1 MSDLIA
7 NNKPVNKVKKPNNKT
22 KTTSLTVEI
31 PTRRQILAILNKI
44 NRKSYGRRIK
54 INDLI
59 LKYVELTSPEV
70 IKELQDSSL
79 SHTDRVEIEYKE
91 YVSKNGYI
99 SKDEFF
105 GKLLTKFKGENRLAT
120 TPERSNLQEI

>member
-7 NNKPVNKVKKPNNKT
+7 SNKPINKIKKPNKKT

-59 LKYVELTSPEV
+59 MKYVELTSPEV

-91 YVSKNGYI
+91 YVTKNGYI

-105 GKLLTKFKGENRLAT
+105 GKLLTKFKDTNGSIKP
-120 TPERSNLQEI
+120 PESSI